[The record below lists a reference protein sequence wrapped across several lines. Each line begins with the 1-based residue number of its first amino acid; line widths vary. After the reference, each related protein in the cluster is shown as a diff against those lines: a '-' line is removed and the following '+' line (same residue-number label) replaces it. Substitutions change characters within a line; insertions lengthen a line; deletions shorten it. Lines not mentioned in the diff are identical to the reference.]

1 MRLRCAATL
10 AWSAFV
16 ISAAT
21 AQMRYSAAEAIARAN
36 TLTGLERLGG
46 PPVAVSVKVAEDVTP
61 FLGQRNVG
69 KRAWRLEY
77 PAGPP
82 YQPKFVVLLDAV
94 TGHLLAV
101 TAMVDGRRRDGDA
114 MPSYG
119 EATRI
124 LRSQD
129 EVYEGY
135 PDQDPK
141 VDFLSA
147 LESIAHYGFGSA
159 ERAKVIHGVY
169 VLDSQRGATS
179 RGVWAITLRGLPPI
193 AAHGPDPKGVPNAQ
207 RTHMRNLVDAATG
220 KVLQAVNSP

>member
-1 MRLRCAATL
+1 ML
-10 AWSAFV
+10 AW
-16 ISAAT
+16 ISFTVPAANT
-21 AQMRYSAAEAIARAN
+21 QVRYSTAEAIARAN
-36 TLTGLERLGG
+36 SLTGLERLSGK
-46 PPVAVSVKVAEDVTP
+46 PIAIAVKVAEDVTP

-69 KRAWRLEY
+69 KPAWRLEY
-77 PAGPP
+77 PAAAP
-82 YQPKFVVLLDAV
+82 YQSKFVVLLDAV
-94 TGHLLAV
+94 TGHLLSI
-101 TAMVDGRRRDGDA
+101 TAMVDEGRRDSDN
-114 MPSYG
+114 MPLYD

-135 PDQDPK
+135 PAQDPK
-141 VDFLSA
+141 VDFLNA
-147 LESIAHYGFGSA
+147 LESIAQGGFGSPG
-159 ERAKVIHGVY
+159 RARMIHAVY

-193 AAHGPDPKGVPNAQ
+193 AAHGPDPKSVPKAR

>member
-1 MRLRCAATL
+1 MRLLCAATL
-10 AWSAFV
+10 AWLALA
-16 ISAAT
+16 IPAGT
-21 AQMRYSAAEAIARAN
+21 TQMRYPAAEAIARAN
-36 TLTGLERLGG
+36 TLTGLDRLGRQ
-46 PPVAVSVKVAEDVTP
+46 PVAVSVKVAEDVTP

-69 KRAWRLEY
+69 KPAWRLEY
-77 PAGPP
+77 PVGPP
-82 YQPKFVVLLDAV
+82 YQSKFVVLLDAV
-94 TGHLLAV
+94 TGHLLSI
-101 TAMVDGRRRDGDA
+101 TAMVDGSRLDGDA
-114 MPSYG
+114 MPSYDK
-119 EATRI
+119 ATRI

-147 LESIAHYGFGSA
+147 LESIAHDGFGSP
-159 ERAKVIHGVY
+159 ERAKVIHGAY
-169 VLDSQRGATS
+169 VLDSQRGATA

-193 AAHGPDPKGVPNAQ
+193 AAHGPDPKGVPKAQ